1 MFWKCFYSLV
11 KNSPKLT
18 WGVLQMHLIQEGCDG
33 RFVLISCTR
42 RGKTCWNAVWASPAL
57 YVNQLDWLQCLPFTL
72 KKKKSPAKLF
82 NSVTDF
88 LGIWRV
94 YVLFVFVW
102 FFSLFVV
109 CLFVWGVFCF
119 CFSSPKS
126 SLILLAPLAIS
137 VGKVNETTWD
147 IGKIFRKQRGI
158 LYLITT
164 EIQKKWFLFSLQA
177 FFLFRVKFDG

>member
-1 MFWKCFYSLV
+1 MRSFANASDTGGLWRKVCS
-11 KNSPKLT
+11 
-18 WGVLQMHLIQEGCDG
+18 HLLHQEGQNLLKCCLS
-33 RFVLISCTR
+33 V
-42 RGKTCWNAVWASPAL
+42 TCAVHEPAGQAAVSTN
-57 YVNQLDWLQCLPFTL
+57 YI

-158 LYLITT
+158 LYPITT